1 MSNVF
6 NNSWEHIPPLQPP
19 GWKAWHPKCF
29 CILWKFFG
37 SIKKWDQ
44 FRNRFHQEFL
54 RKINLKISKLSKSR
68 DRKQGQICI
77 KSKKSLHFILSTF
90 HEILLNAVKISIL
103 GSLSLVLSVLMK
115 AYFLIFWNITIWLIF
130 VITARKK
137 SAKTD

>member
-1 MSNVF
+1 MNSNVTG
-6 NNSWEHIPPLQPP
+6 HIPPLQPP
-19 GWKAWHPKCF
+19 GWQAWHPKCF
-29 CILWKFFG
+29 CIKLKFFG
-37 SIKKWDQ
+37 SIKKWHQ